1 MFFRVQV
8 FQSLGPSFRSSRIKL
23 QKVQIQVYK
32 ESNISVY
39 VIIVL
44 FVYFSLKK
52 VLTCEIKRNTFY
64 SDNVYRCLNTTA
76 ATA

>member
-1 MFFRVQV
+1 MFSRIHVFQGSG

-44 FVYFSLKK
+44 FVHFSSQ
-52 VLTCEIKRNTFY
+52 NF
-64 SDNVYRCLNTTA
+64 
-76 ATA
+76 